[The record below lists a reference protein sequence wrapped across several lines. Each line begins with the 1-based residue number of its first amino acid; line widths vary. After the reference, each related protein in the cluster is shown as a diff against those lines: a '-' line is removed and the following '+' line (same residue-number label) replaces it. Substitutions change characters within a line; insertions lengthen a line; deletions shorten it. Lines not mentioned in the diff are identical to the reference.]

1 MELDLETFLTTLY
14 VVIDDL
20 YKEHVLPKMPSRGGP
35 PAKLSDSE
43 VLCLGLAAQWRVG
56 VPWRGE
62 RGFVRYACKH
72 LCHLFP
78 GMTSQSAFNRRLR
91 RLWGAFILIGQA
103 VAQQYVS
110 TEECEIIDCVPV
122 PIARGARS
130 FHPGWLSDIARRGK
144 GGNDRFF
151 YGLRLLLAVSARGL
165 ITGWTMASGNVQD
178 RWLAEL
184 LLSSRAAMPQ
194 LVGPTQA
201 EGMPRLAPPQEWV
214 GPVQS
219 CGTDQERLIVAD
231 LGFGGDDWRGHWHD
245 DYGATVLTPPECHR
259 RFARRWFGTIRQ
271 AIETTFANLCGSFGL
286 HFPQAHT
293 RWGLLA
299 RVAAKMAAYNV
310 GILLNRLSGRPDLAF
325 PTLIC

>member
-1 MELDLETFLTTLY
+1 MELETFLTTFH

-35 PAKLSDSE
+35 PARLSDSE
-43 VLCLGLAAQWRVG
+43 APCLGPAAQWRVG

-72 LCHLFP
+72 LRHPFP
-78 GMTSQSAFNRRLR
+78 GMASQTPFNR

-103 VAQQYVS
+103 VAQHAP
-110 TEECEIIDCVPV
+110 TEECEMIDCVPV

-144 GGNDRFF
+144 GGNDGFF
-151 YGLRLLLAVSARGL
+151 HGLRLLLAVSARGL

-178 RWLAEL
+178 RRLAEL

-194 LVGPTQA
+194 LVDPTQA

-231 LGFGGDDWRGHWHD
+231 LGSGGDDWHGRWQD
-245 DYGATVLTPPECHR
+245 DYGATELTTPECDR
-259 RFARRWFGTIRQ
+259 RFARRWFSTIRQ
-271 AIETTFANLCGSFGL
+271 AIETAFANLCGSFGL
-286 HFPQAHT
+286 HSPQAHT
-293 RWGLLA
+293 RWELLA
-299 RVAAKMAAYNV
+299 RVAARMAAYNV
-310 GILLNRLSGRPDLAF
+310 GILLNRLSGRPDLAI